1 MEKCFL
7 CNESYITTN
16 TGADIEIID
25 GNKLNIDYNG
35 FQVPDI
41 NIEINFCPICGRK
54 LGGGDN
60 IKYKIGDVVRIK
72 DNLQEDEVYG
82 DCYVTEK
89 MLKFRGAID
98 IIENIDD
105 DGDFYLADKNNPF
118 AWHKNMIELI
128 ETKNDEKI
136 KDNLQEEE
144 EEEYEYEFKNTKEY
158 MFTVKLTTGEYIK
171 IKGNQVIDM
180 PEVIAQ
186 RIENKED
193 IIVFG
198 FTGVKRELIEWY
210 TITEVFE

>member
-1 MEKCFL
+1 MDKCFL
-7 CNESYITTN
+7 CNDSYITTN
-16 TGADIEIID
+16 TVADIEIID
-25 GNKLNIDYNG
+25 SNKLNIDYNG

-41 NIEINFCPICGRK
+41 NLEINFCPICGRK
-54 LGGGDN
+54 LGGEDSM
-60 IKYKIGDVVRIK
+60 KYKIGDVVRIK
-72 DNLQEDEVYG
+72 DNLQADEKYG

-89 MLKFRGAID
+89 MLKFKGAID

-118 AWHKNMIELI
+118 AWHKDMIELV
-128 ETKNDEKI
+128 ETKNDGKI
-136 KDNLQEEE
+136 KDNLQEKE
-144 EEEYEYEFKNTKEY
+144 EYEFKNTKEY
-158 MFTVKLTTGEYIK
+158 ILTIKLTTGEYIK

-180 PEVIAQ
+180 PEVIVQ

-198 FTGVKRELIEWY
+198 FVGVKRELIEWY